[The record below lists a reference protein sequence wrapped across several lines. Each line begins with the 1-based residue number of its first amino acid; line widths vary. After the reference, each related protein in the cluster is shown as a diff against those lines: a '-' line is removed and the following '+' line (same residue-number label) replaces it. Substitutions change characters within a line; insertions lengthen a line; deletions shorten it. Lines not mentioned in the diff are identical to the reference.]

1 MVIMCFGR
9 RKDLK
14 SDTEFVAVCHDAE
27 DGSFYFEVISKEEY
41 DNAASGHWTES
52 VEAVFAVSNK
62 PFDQTE
68 NVGWEYGYA
77 AVLYISDILVNPAV
91 CEIVCDIL
99 HDFMVINGLERGKDA
114 IRVQLAADS
123 LLASSLAGEDDYRLA
138 GHIGD
143 IVYYEADTKSF
154 C

>member
-1 MVIMCFGR
+1 MCINPVGDGANLVLTVLLI
-9 RKDLK
+9 KI
-14 SDTEFVAVCHDAE
+14 DTF
-27 DGSFYFEVISKEEY
+27 F
-41 DNAASGHWTES
+41 
-52 VEAVFAVSNK
+52 
-62 PFDQTE
+62 Q
-68 NVGWEYGYA
+68 

-114 IRVQLAADS
+114 IRVQVAADS